1 LHIVGRSHHEIQGAK
16 VTKCVS
22 AKASFQSFSE
32 KDYTTKREQARDI
45 ERSDTLIDAITARQ
59 GFHLA

>member
-1 LHIVGRSHHEIQGAK
+1 M
-16 VTKCVS
+16 S
-22 AKASFQSFSE
+22 AKASFQGFSE

-45 ERSDTLIDAITARQ
+45 ERSDTLIEAITARQ